1 MKKILKTTIHN
12 FLKTTPYFWRLAPRF
27 AVKEDAKFVS
37 TPQYWEDRYAAGG
50 TSGLGSTGTIAQF
63 KAEVINDFVEDRR
76 IQTLIEF
83 GCGDGNQLALAR
95 YENYLGLD
103 ISKSAIRQC
112 IGKFSDDKTKR
123 FFLYD
128 PECFLDNEDKFVA
141 DASLSLDVI
150 YHLIEDDAFKSHM
163 EHLFRSAEFYV
174 IIYSSNVEREVSA
187 RHVKHRK
194 FTPYIAEHFP
204 DWKLLKQI
212 ENPYPAKSDDDR
224 FGSFSE
230 FYIYERQRPN

>member
-1 MKKILKTTIHN
+1 MKKLLKTTLHN
-12 FLKTTPYFWRLAPRF
+12 FLRTIPYFWRLAPRF

-37 TPQYWEDRYAAGG
+37 TPQYWEDRYAAAG
-50 TSGLGSTGTIAQF
+50 TSGLGSTGTLARF
-63 KAEVINDFVEDRR
+63 KAKVINDFVQDRG

-112 IGKFSDDKTKR
+112 IEKFSDDKTKR

-128 PECFLDNEDKFVA
+128 PESFLDHEDNFVA

-150 YHLIEDDAFKSHM
+150 YHLIENDAFKSHM
-163 EHLFRSAEFYV
+163 EHLFRSARSYV
-174 IIYSSNVEREVSA
+174 IIYSSNVDRDVSA

-194 FTPYIAEHFP
+194 FTPYIAGYFP
-204 DWKLLKQI
+204 D
-212 ENPYPAKSDDDR
+212 
-224 FGSFSE
+224 
-230 FYIYERQRPN
+230 

>member
-103 ISKSAIRQC
+103 ISKSATTSVLENSATI
-112 IGKFSDDKTKR
+112 KR
-123 FFLYD
+123 RD
-128 PECFLDNEDKFVA
+128 
-141 DASLSLDVI
+141 
-150 YHLIEDDAFKSHM
+150 
-163 EHLFRSAEFYV
+163 
-174 IIYSSNVEREVSA
+174 SSYMTPNVFWITRINLWPM
-187 RHVKHRK
+187 H
-194 FTPYIAEHFP
+194 PYL
-204 DWKLLKQI
+204 WT
-212 ENPYPAKSDDDR
+212 
-224 FGSFSE
+224 
-230 FYIYERQRPN
+230 